1 VSPSAVRTTP
11 ACRRWPARSL
21 RTDRFAAARIG
32 VPTSVCSGVA
42 WVSPR
47 FWSPGRGDTLE
58 LAASDTVERLFR
70 TSRKSTPSITSAD
83 KSVWGSTARRILAQA
98 DRSNIHA
105 GISSQRFASD
115 AVRSQR
121 KTTPPGLSIAS

>member
-1 VSPSAVRTTP
+1 MTYTPSAASLKHLYGIVQKVAEATP
-11 ACRRWPARSL
+11 ITKKFVKPPKILAKLW
-21 RTDRFAAARIG
+21 
-32 VPTSVCSGVA
+32 SGKIFFDSA
-42 WVSPR
+42 
-47 FWSPGRGDTLE
+47 LE
-58 LAASDTVERLFR
+58 LDYVPQER
-70 TSRKSTPSITSAD
+70 TSITSAD